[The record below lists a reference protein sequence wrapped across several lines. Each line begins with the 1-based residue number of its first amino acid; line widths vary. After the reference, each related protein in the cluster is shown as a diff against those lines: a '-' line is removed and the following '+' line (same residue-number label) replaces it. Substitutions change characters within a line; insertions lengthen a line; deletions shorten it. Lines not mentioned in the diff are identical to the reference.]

1 MKSMDTIVFVNALS
15 LSPYAFRSLPGGTSF
30 SLAVEAARRLP
41 GAKRIVILSPVRA
54 GEEMKA
60 RFRDSGQ
67 LSGCEVKNLPDT
79 GLSALLRAMHEA
91 LEGERDIFYLFADT
105 PLIDSGLAAKMYEN
119 HRKYFAEYTFA
130 DGYPLG
136 LSVEILASSILKR
149 LIDLADRHPAEA
161 NRDGLFG
168 LIQKDINS
176 FDLETE
182 ISPVDLRMLRV
193 SLSADSKR
201 NHLLLSRVM
210 NEGGRDA
217 ASVTDI
223 IRRKPEIL
231 RTLPAFASIQI
242 ASGCPQACSYCPY
255 PASGIDVLSSRE
267 EMRLSDYLSILLKL
281 KELSDD
287 LVVSVSLWGEPS
299 LHSDIAGII
308 SETVSI
314 DGFRLIIETSGIG
327 WSEAVLDEAAKLPQG
342 KIDWILSLDA
352 HERQLYKTLRGS
364 GFDEAF
370 SFFDRARVRFPS
382 HVWVQ
387 AVRMAESEE
396 KLESFYR
403 FFKEKTA
410 EEGSGGIIIQKY
422 DSFCGFLPGVR
433 LPISRLWSVFLLAS
447 KRDLSVLLDGSIP
460 LCREDLKR
468 CHSLGN
474 ILSEAPKRSGEGVKN
489 SMLST

>member
-1 MKSMDTIVFVNALS
+1 
-15 LSPYAFRSLPGGTSF
+15 
-30 SLAVEAARRLP
+30 
-41 GAKRIVILSPVRA
+41 
-54 GEEMKA
+54 
-60 RFRDSGQ
+60 
-67 LSGCEVKNLPDT
+67 
-79 GLSALLRAMHEA
+79 
-91 LEGERDIFYLFADT
+91 
-105 PLIDSGLAAKMYEN
+105 
-119 HRKYFAEYTFA
+119 
-130 DGYPLG
+130 
-136 LSVEILASSILKR
+136 
-149 LIDLADRHPAEA
+149 
-161 NRDGLFG
+161 
-168 LIQKDINS
+168 
-176 FDLETE
+176 
-182 ISPVDLRMLRV
+182 
-193 SLSADSKR
+193 
-201 NHLLLSRVM
+201 M

-370 SFFDRARVRFPS
+370 SFFDRERVRFPS

-422 DSFCGFLPGVR
+422 DSFCGFLPGRKVTDLSPLER
-433 LPISRLWSVFLLAS
+433 FPCWHL

-474 ILSEAPKRSGEGVKN
+474 ILSEGAEAIWGRGEKFYAEHIERAYNDLCRGCDEYYTFN
-489 SMLST
+489 F